1 MGQAL
6 QLSAEEFLD
15 DGVQKSPSSGR
26 SQCRVDVVKG
36 LLYGRCMI
44 FLLTLTSPAT
54 SSLIVMPRY
63 PVPGHRG
70 MIDSVEEIPFPVQ
83 VGADL
88 AVHVPW
94 LDVVKINPG
103 HKKHLKAI
111 PECRHHL
118 PILCRN
124 DGPRHRTMELI
135 LVSGKFTHNDG
146 LNPTHLSY
154 DHG

>member
-1 MGQAL
+1 MYYWLEQRNEKANYMGQAL
-6 QLSAEEFLD
+6 QLLAEEFPN

-26 SQCRVDVVKG
+26 SQCRVNVVKG

-44 FLLTLTSPAT
+44 FLLRLTPPAT

-70 MIDSVEEIPFPVQ
+70 MIDSVEEIPFLVQ

-94 LDVVKINPG
+94 FNVVRCNPG
-103 HKKHLKAI
+103 TKSI
-111 PECRHHL
+111 
-118 PILCRN
+118 
-124 DGPRHRTMELI
+124 
-135 LVSGKFTHNDG
+135 
-146 LNPTHLSY
+146 
-154 DHG
+154 